1 MRGKGSE
8 PTTSPTGP
16 TGVRLTALS
25 PAEVAGMISKG
36 GGVRMTAADLK
47 ADVDAGAPVNE
58 DGTISLITYA
68 AWLVREVSD
77 GD

>member
-1 MRGKGSE
+1 MPDGDPR
-8 PTTSPTGP
+8 PPGP
-16 TGVRLTALS
+16 DSIRLTALS

-58 DGTISLITYA
+58 DGTISLMAYA
-68 AWLVREVSD
+68 AWLVREISD